1 MLKRLVKPMKN
12 KKILLYYLLE
22 FILTICVFITILL
35 LIIKIT
41 ILNKNNI
48 LKIIDNNNYYHEL
61 YLDINNDFEN
71 YIMQSGFDI
80 KIVDN
85 LFTKDDLQKIIHKNV
100 DNFYK
105 GESILINTDIVK
117 EKLDDNINNY
127 LESNNIKITDEKALN
142 LFKDEIIKIYKERI
156 IINDKLI
163 KLSNYFNQINKLINI
178 AFIVL
183 VIIDIILYLIIKFIF
198 KKITLSI
205 PVLTS
210 MFLLMFGYFLIIEK
224 ININNIVFWNNYVS
238 KVIIDIL
245 LNIKNTT
252 KYVIIIGVGLEIL
265 KLLIILFRK
274 SRKI

>member
-1 MLKRLVKPMKN
+1 M
-12 KKILLYYLLE
+12 LE
-22 FILTICVFITILL
+22 FILTICIFITIILFIL
-35 LIIKIT
+35 KFT
-41 ILNKNNI
+41 ILDKTYVKKV
-48 LKIIDNNNYYHEL
+48 LKNNNYYHEL
-61 YLDINNDFEN
+61 YLDINNDLEN
-71 YIMQSGFDI
+71 YIMQSGFDLT
-80 KIVDN
+80 IVDN
-85 LFTKDDLQKIIHKNV
+85 LFTEFDLEKIIHKNV

-105 GESILINTDIVK
+105 GKEIVINTDIVK

-127 LESNNIKITDEKALN
+127 LESSNIKITDEEALN

-210 MFLLMFGYFLIIEK
+210 MFLLMFGYFLIIGK